1 MKKFIS
7 VILSFAVCFGFTSTA
22 GGAQVTCNRKNC
34 QNCSRE
40 HGYRAIN
47 NIYNVDIGKVDTGN
61 VDTGNVDTEKITLSR
76 LSQSDANKLKK
87 YYKDDNIR
95 YYLAA
100 TDKKITEQQ
109 ALSELNHYNSGSNFT
124 FAIKNKSG
132 NAVGAVVLS
141 CLSDYVNIAYWV
153 IPEFRGHSYAAKAC
167 EALIREAHKI
177 DPSIVF
183 FIKLNAENIPSKNVV
198 KKLKEALVDTD
209 ENRAA
214 VDSNGMH
221 YEIEELEPVTINYKI
236 FPRGD
241 GNYWF
246 YIFENG
252 RQTYSGICSK
262 KQILSFTYKKI
273 FDSNE
278 LELVRLRHFIRLV
291 H

>member
-7 VILSFAVCFGFTSTA
+7 VILSAAVCFGFTSTA
-22 GGAQVTCNRKNC
+22 GRAQANYNREIC
-34 QNCSRE
+34 QNYSRE
-40 HGYRAIN
+40 YRTISSID
-47 NIYNVDIGKVDTGN
+47 NIDTG
-61 VDTGNVDTEKITLSR
+61 EITLSR
-76 LSQSDANKLKK
+76 PSQEDFNKLKK
-87 YYKDDNIR
+87 YYKDVNIR
-95 YYLAA
+95 YYLEAM
-100 TDKKITEQQ
+100 DREMTEQQ

-124 FAIKNKSG
+124 FVIKDKAG
-132 NAVGAVVLS
+132 NAVGAVVLA
-141 CLSDYVNIAYWV
+141 CLPEYVNIAYWV

-167 EALIREAHKI
+167 EALIKEAHKI

-198 KKLKEALVDTD
+198 RKLKAALVDT
-209 ENRAA
+209 EGNQVAGK
-214 VDSNGMH
+214 SNELH
-221 YEIEELEPVTINYKI
+221 YEIEELEPITINYKI

-252 RQTYSGICSK
+252 RQTSAGLCSK
-262 KQILSFTYKKI
+262 EQILNFTYKKI

-278 LELVRLRHFIRLV
+278 LALVRLRHFIRLV

>member
-7 VILSFAVCFGFTSTA
+7 VILSAAVCFGFVPA
-22 GGAQVTCNRKNC
+22 VGRIQATCHRENC
-34 QNCSRE
+34 QNYCE
-40 HGYRAIN
+40 AIT
-47 NIYNVDIGKVDTGN
+47 NIDNVYTG
-61 VDTGNVDTEKITLSR
+61 EITLSR
-76 LSQSDANKLKK
+76 PSQGDFNELKK
-87 YYKDDNIR
+87 YYKNVNIR
-95 YYLAA
+95 YYLEA
-100 TDKKITEQQ
+100 TDKEITEQQ
-109 ALSELNHYNSGSNFT
+109 ALSDLNHYNSGSNFT
-124 FAIKNKSG
+124 FVIKDKDG
-132 NAVGAVVLS
+132 KAAGAVVLS
-141 CLSDYVNIAYWV
+141 CLSDYVNIAYWI

-167 EALIREAHKI
+167 EALIKEAHKI

-198 KKLKEALVDTD
+198 RKLKAALVDTE
-209 ENRAA
+209 ENQT
-214 VDSNGMH
+214 VMDSNGLH
-221 YEIEELEPVTINYKI
+221 YEIEELDPLTINYKI

-252 RQTYSGICSK
+252 RQTYAGLCSK
-262 KQILSFTYKKI
+262 EQILNFTYKKI

>member
-7 VILSFAVCFGFTSTA
+7 VILSVSVCFGFAPAA
-22 GGAQVTCNRKNC
+22 GRVQANYNREFC
-34 QNCSRE
+34 QNYSRE
-40 HGYRAIN
+40 CKAISS
-47 NIYNVDIGKVDTGN
+47 IDN
-61 VDTGNVDTEKITLSR
+61 VDTGEITLSR
-76 LSQSDANKLKK
+76 PSRDDFNELKK
-87 YYKDDNIR
+87 YYKDVNIR
-95 YYLAA
+95 YYLEAM
-100 TDKKITEQQ
+100 DREMTEQQ
-109 ALSELNHYNSGSNFT
+109 ALSELNRYNSGSAFT
-124 FAIKNKSG
+124 FVIKDEDG
-132 NAVGAVVLS
+132 NAVGAVVLE
-141 CLSDYVNIAYWV
+141 CLPEYVNIAYWV

-167 EALIREAHKI
+167 EALIREAHKL

-198 KKLKEALVDTD
+198 RKLKAALVDTE
-209 ENRAA
+209 ENQAA

-221 YEIEELEPVTINYKI
+221 YEIEELEPITINYKI
-236 FPRGD
+236 FPWGD

-252 RQTYSGICSK
+252 RQTYAGLCSK
-262 KQILSFTYKKI
+262 EQILNFTYKKI

>member
-7 VILSFAVCFGFTSTA
+7 VILSAAVCFGFAPASERVQA
-22 GGAQVTCNRKNC
+22 NYNREFC
-34 QNCSRE
+34 QNYSRE
-40 HGYRAIN
+40 YRTISS
-47 NIYNVDIGKVDTGN
+47 IDDVDTG
-61 VDTGNVDTEKITLSR
+61 EITLSR
-76 LSQSDANKLKK
+76 PSQDDFNELKK
-87 YYKDDNIR
+87 YYKDVNIR
-95 YYLAA
+95 YYLEAM
-100 TDKKITEQQ
+100 DREMTEQQ
-109 ALSELNHYNSGSNFT
+109 ALSELNRYNSGSNFT
-124 FAIKNKSG
+124 FVIKDKSG
-132 NAVGAVVLS
+132 NAVGAVVLA
-141 CLSDYVNIAYWV
+141 CLSEYVNIAYWV

-177 DPSIVF
+177 DYSIVF
-183 FIKLNAENIPSKNVV
+183 FIKLNAENLPSKNVV
-198 KKLKEALVDTD
+198 KKLKAALVGTD

-221 YEIEELEPVTINYKI
+221 YEIEELDPLTINYKI

-252 RQTYSGICSK
+252 RQTYAGLCSK
-262 KQILSFTYKKI
+262 EQILNFTYKKI
-273 FDSNE
+273 FDFNE

>member
-7 VILSFAVCFGFTSTA
+7 VILSAAVCFGFTSTA
-22 GGAQVTCNRKNC
+22 GRAQTNYNREIY
-34 QNCSRE
+34 QNYSRTRGCE
-40 HGYRAIN
+40 AIT
-47 NIYNVDIGKVDTGN
+47 NIDNVYTG
-61 VDTGNVDTEKITLSR
+61 EITLSR
-76 LSQSDANKLKK
+76 PGKDVFNELGK
-87 YYKDDNIR
+87 YYKNVNIR
-95 YYLAA
+95 YYLDA
-100 TDKKITEQQ
+100 TDKEITERQ
-109 ALSELNHYNSGSNFT
+109 ALSALNHYNSGSNFT
-124 FAIKNKSG
+124 FVIKDKDG
-132 NAVGAVVLS
+132 KVAGAVVLS
-141 CLSDYVNIAYWV
+141 CLSDYVNIAYWI

-167 EALIREAHKI
+167 EALIKEAHKI

-198 KKLKEALVDTD
+198 RKLKAALVDTE
-209 ENRAA
+209 ENQT
-214 VDSNGMH
+214 VMDSNGLH
-221 YEIEELEPVTINYKI
+221 YEIEELDPLTINYKI

-252 RQTYSGICSK
+252 RQTYAGLCSK
-262 KQILSFTYKKI
+262 EQILNFTYKKI